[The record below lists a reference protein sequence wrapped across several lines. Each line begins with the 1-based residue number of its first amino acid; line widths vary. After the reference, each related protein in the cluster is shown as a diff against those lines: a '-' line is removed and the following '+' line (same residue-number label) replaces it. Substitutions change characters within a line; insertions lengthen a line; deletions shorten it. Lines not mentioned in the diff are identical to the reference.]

1 MALISFNL
9 HTHSHRQT
17 AGHVVQG
24 GGIWSSVQLHMQ
36 VTRQSEEVE
45 SRIQLRALVQQVQG
59 GAVQKVVSFLR
70 KLRPIL

>member
-1 MALISFNL
+1 M
-9 HTHSHRQT
+9 
-17 AGHVVQG
+17 
-24 GGIWSSVQLHMQ
+24 QLHMQ